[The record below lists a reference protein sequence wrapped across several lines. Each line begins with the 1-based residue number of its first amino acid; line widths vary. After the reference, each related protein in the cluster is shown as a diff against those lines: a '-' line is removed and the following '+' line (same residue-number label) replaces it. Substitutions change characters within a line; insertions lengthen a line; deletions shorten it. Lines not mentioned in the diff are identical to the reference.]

1 MPRICPGEG
10 LRSPP
15 VSNPELTGEGR
26 PFNCDKKSVAVHLE
40 PTYTDHVDEQERIT
54 ADHRI
59 MGGVPCIR
67 GTRIPA
73 ATVVGLIA
81 QGAAVEDVI
90 ADFPQLTVDDVRAAL
105 AFAAAAITERQLPL
119 RVPA

>member
-1 MPRICPGEG
+1 
-10 LRSPP
+10 
-15 VSNPELTGEGR
+15 
-26 PFNCDKKSVAVHLE
+26 
-40 PTYTDHVDEQERIT
+40 
-54 ADHRI
+54 

-81 QGAAVEDVI
+81 QGAPIDDVI
-90 ADFPQLTVDDVRAAL
+90 TDFPQLTVDDVRAAL
-105 AFAAAAITERQLPL
+105 AFAASAISERQLPL

>member
-1 MPRICPGEG
+1 MAEHNRI
-10 LRSPP
+10 
-15 VSNPELTGEGR
+15 
-26 PFNCDKKSVAVHLE
+26 
-40 PTYTDHVDEQERIT
+40 I
-54 ADHRI
+54 ADHQI

-81 QGAAVEDVI
+81 QGANRRRDHRL
-90 ADFPQLTVDDVRAAL
+90 PQLTVDDVRAAL
-105 AFAAAAITERQLPL
+105 AFAASAISERQFPL